1 MKAYSQ
7 DLRQRIVKTAEQTD
21 NKTQTAQT
29 FQVSV
34 STVKRLVKLKAATGE
49 LNPTPLPGRPTG
61 IKGEEYPAFI
71 AQLSEHND
79 KTLQE
84 HAQLWADKF
93 GVTLSISTLSRTI
106 AKLGW
111 SRKKRVWQP
120 PSVTSNS
127 ARSTNNTKPS

>member
-7 DLRQRIVKTAEQTD
+7 DLRQRIVDTVEQTD

-34 STVKRLVKLKAATGE
+34 STVKRLIKLKATTGV
-49 LNPTPLPGRPTG
+49 LDPKPLPGRPTN
-61 IKGEEYPAFI
+61 IKEEQYPALI
-71 AQLSEHND
+71 AQLSENKD

-84 HAQLWADKF
+84 HAQLWADKT
-93 GVTLSISTLSRTI
+93 GVVVSKSTFSRTF

-111 SRKKRVWQP
+111 SRKKRV
-120 PSVTSNS
+120 
-127 ARSTNNTKPS
+127 